1 GHPIRYDNLVRI
13 VCDLKRPGNF
23 DPIVGID
30 EEEVSPLSELLPD
43 VGPRPDER
51 AEWVELLGRLWA
63 EIEQLPLLQRIAYL
77 LNFTAGD
84 GQLEL
89 FWAYGV
95 VSIRGLGTVLQ
106 LTEDQFARIWP
117 ELRMSDE
124 ERRRVEAVTTYNERF
139 ALLWQYLPLTDATIA
154 RSLGIERQKVINLR
168 KAAGD
173 RLSRRLAHSV
183 RAG

>member
-1 GHPIRYDNLVRI
+1 
-13 VCDLKRPGNF
+13 DLKRPGNF

-63 EIEQLPLLQRIAYL
+63 EIEQLPNLQRIAYL

-89 FWAYGV
+89 FLAYGV
-95 VSIRGLGTVLQ
+95 VSIRGIGSAFQPTA
-106 LTEDQFARIWP
+106 DQFRRAW
-117 ELRMSDE
+117 LGVGVTDE
-124 ERRRVEAVTTYNERF
+124 GRRQAEAPTSYDEKI
-139 ALLWQYLPLTDATIA
+139 APLLQHLPLTDLMIA
-154 RSLGIERQKVINLR
+154 KILVTERQKVINLR
-168 KAAGD
+168 KAAGS
-173 RLSRRLAHSV
+173 RLSRRMARHS
-183 RAG
+183 RAD